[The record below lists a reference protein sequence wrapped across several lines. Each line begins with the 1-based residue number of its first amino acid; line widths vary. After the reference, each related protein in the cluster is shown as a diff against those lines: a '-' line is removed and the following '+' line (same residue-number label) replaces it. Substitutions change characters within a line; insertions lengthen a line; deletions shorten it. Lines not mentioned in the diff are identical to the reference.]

1 MVNAIKNNTIDKP
14 ESPKIEKVVTIEKEE
29 IDEDVFDARELLLE
43 DDLEP
48 VEEKVQKFEKKKE
61 PENYNQYRQYM
72 SWMP

>member
-14 ESPKIEKVVTIEKEE
+14 ESPKIEKVVQIEKEE

-61 PENYNQYRQYM
+61 PENDNQYRQYM